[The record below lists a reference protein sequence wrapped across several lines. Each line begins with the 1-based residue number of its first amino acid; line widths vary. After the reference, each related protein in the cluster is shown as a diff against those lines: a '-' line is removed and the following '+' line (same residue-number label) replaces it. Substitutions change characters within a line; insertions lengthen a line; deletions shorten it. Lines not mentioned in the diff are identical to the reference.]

1 MKMKLLNK
9 LPTEPNKRR
18 WIAVGITIL
27 LSIPLTAWGIYGIGE
42 YGVALFILTPLLIG
56 IVSTTLFGHGRTLTK
71 MEAAKI
77 SFLTLLI
84 FTLGLIVFAMEGLIC
99 IAMAAPIGI
108 FLTWIGSLIGRT
120 TVNKT
125 PDSSL
130 TIILITVLSIPITA
144 FTERNSE
151 TQLYTVSTSLII
163 DADIETVWTNV
174 IEFPIMEEPTE
185 FIFNAG
191 ISYPIDSEI
200 KGTGEGAIRYCNFNT
215 GSFVEPITEWSEPT
229 TLRFDVLEQPEP
241 MTEYSLW
248 DIDAPHLHDY
258 FVSERGE
265 FKLTELP
272 NGQTELLGTTWYRH
286 NIKPGAYWKIWS
298 DWIIHSIHNRV
309 LNHIKEK
316 AENAS

>member
-1 MKMKLLNK
+1 MKMNILNK

-18 WIAVGITIL
+18 WIAVIL
-27 LSIPLTAWGIYGIGE
+27 TVLLATPLTALGIYGIGE
-42 YGVALFILTPLLIG
+42 YGVALFILTPMLIG

-71 MEAAKI
+71 MEATKI
-77 SFLTLLI
+77 SFLTLLV
-84 FTLGLIVFAMEGLIC
+84 FTLGLIVFAIEGLIC

-108 FLTWIGSLIGRT
+108 FLTWIGGLIGRT
-120 TVNKT
+120 TVNKS
-125 PDSSL
+125 PDNSL
-130 TIILITVLSIPITA
+130 TIILLAIISVPITA
-144 FTERNSE
+144 YTEKDSR
-151 TQLYTVSTSLII
+151 TQLYSVSTSLVI

-174 IEFPIMEEPTE
+174 IEFPRMDEPTE
-185 FIFNAG
+185 FIFKAG

-248 DIDAPHLHDY
+248 DINAPHLHDY
-258 FVSERGE
+258 FVSEHGE
-265 FKLTELP
+265 FKLSELP
-272 NGQTELLGTTWYRH
+272 NGQTKLVGTTWYRH
-286 NIKPGAYWKIWS
+286 DIKPGAYWKIWS
-298 DWIIHSIHNRV
+298 DWIIHSIHDRV
-309 LNHIKEK
+309 LNHIKVN